1 MYLHLL
7 LTQGDVCMMKKDD
20 SGIDLGKS
28 PDVSPKKKSS
38 SEKRERSKE
47 GTSTSGEP
55 GDAERNSDSETG

>member
-1 MYLHLL
+1 M
-7 LTQGDVCMMKKDD
+7 CMMKKDD

-38 SEKRERSKE
+38 SEKKERSKE

-55 GDAERNSDSETG
+55 GDAERNSDGEPG